1 MKEWKGYRRGVNIGG
16 WLSQCIHTYEHYD
29 RFVSEADFKNISSWG
44 LDHVRIP
51 VDYNLIEDENGNYIE
66 RGFGY
71 ITKAIEWCKNSGLNM
86 ILDIHKTYGFSFD
99 KGERESGFF
108 ENPSSQERFI
118 KMWENLAER
127 YGNIGENVAF
137 ELLNEVTDQAFI
149 TTWNDIVKRCIIRI
163 RKIAPKVKILVG
175 SYWNN
180 HVSAVKDLDPP
191 YDENIIY
198 NFHCYEPL
206 IFTHQGAGWIDVMP
220 RDFRMN
226 FKKTYKE
233 YKDLCRPIS
242 EYWARDFFVPTKE
255 DDVIE
260 STYFE
265 KMFESAIKA
274 AQERDVAL
282 YCGEYGVIDL
292 ATPEDT
298 LEWYKTINPIFEK
311 YGIGRAAWSY
321 KSMNFGLCEDR
332 LAGIRSE
339 LLKVM

>member
-1 MKEWKGYRRGVNIGG
+1 
-16 WLSQCIHTYEHYD
+16 
-29 RFVSEADFKNISSWG
+29 
-44 LDHVRIP
+44 
-51 VDYNLIEDENGNYIE
+51 
-66 RGFGY
+66 
-71 ITKAIEWCKNSGLNM
+71 M

-99 KGERESGFF
+99 KGEKESGFF
-108 ENPSSQERFI
+108 ENALSQERFI

-127 YGNIGENVAF
+127 FGNIGENVAF

-149 TTWNDIVKRCIIRI
+149 GTWNDIVKRCIVRI
-163 RKIAPKVKILVG
+163 RKIAPTVKILVG

-180 HVSAVKDLDPP
+180 HVSAVKDLDTP

-220 RDFRMN
+220 RDFRMG
-226 FKKTYKE
+226 FKKTYGE
-233 YKDLCRPIS
+233 YKALCRPIS
-242 EYWARDFFVPTKE
+242 EYWDKDFFVPTKV
-255 DDVIE
+255 DDVID

-265 KMFESAIKA
+265 KMFESAIKT